1 MAMLDRSSSP
11 FTRQEYGIPGTT
23 LREVARPVDL
33 DATLPIIRR
42 LPAPVQIL
50 PMRCLC
56 CQGPVERST
65 TRLKVERGGCRLEWD
80 AVPAWVCS
88 RCGQTYFEPQEV
100 ERIHE
105 AARAVGAVESTRG

>member
-1 MAMLDRSSSP
+1 MLDRFSSP
-11 FTRQEYGIPGTT
+11 FTRQEYGIPKAS
-23 LREVARPVDL
+23 LREVRPESRLEDL

-50 PMRCLC
+50 PMRCLS

-65 TRLKVERGGCRLEWD
+65 TRVKVERGGCRLEWD

-88 RCGQTYFEPQEV
+88 RCGQKYFEPQEV
-100 ERIHE
+100 ERIQGVV
-105 AARAVGAVESTRG
+105 RAVERVER

>member
-1 MAMLDRSSSP
+1 MAMPDRRSSS
-11 FTRQEYGIPGTT
+11 FTQQEYGIPRTTT
-23 LREVARPVDL
+23 LREVRPVDL

-42 LPAPVQIL
+42 LPTPVQIL

-65 TRLKVERGGCRLEWD
+65 TRVKLERGGCRLEWD
-80 AVPAWVCS
+80 SVPAWVCS
-88 RCGQTYFEPQEV
+88 RCGQTYFEPEEV

-105 AARAVGAVESTRG
+105 AARAVGALESSRG

>member
-1 MAMLDRSSSP
+1 MAMLDRSSNP
-11 FTRQEYGIPGTT
+11 FTRQEYGIPKTS
-23 LREVARPVDL
+23 LREARPEDL

-42 LPAPVQIL
+42 LPSPVQIL

-65 TRLKVERGGCRLEWD
+65 TRVKVERGGCRLEWD

-88 RCGQTYFEPQEV
+88 RCGQKYFEPQEV
-100 ERIHE
+100 ERIQGVV
-105 AARAVGAVESTRG
+105 RAVEQVER

>member
-1 MAMLDRSSSP
+1 MSVLDRRSSS
-11 FTRQEYGIPGTT
+11 FTRQEYGIPRTT
-23 LREVARPVDL
+23 LREARPMDL
-33 DATLPIIRR
+33 DETLPLIRR
-42 LPAPVQIL
+42 LPAQVQIL

-65 TRLKVERGGCRLEWD
+65 TRVKLQRGGCRLEWD

-100 ERIHE
+100 EKIHQT
-105 AARAVGAVESTRG
+105 ARAVDALQT

>member
-1 MAMLDRSSSP
+1 MAMLDRSPSP
-11 FTRQEYGIPGTT
+11 FTRQEYGIPGAT
-23 LREVARPVDL
+23 LREVGRPVDL

-65 TRLKVERGGCRLEWD
+65 TRVKVERGGCRLELD
-80 AVPAWVCS
+80 SVPAWVCS
-88 RCGQTYFEPQEV
+88 RCGQSYFEPHEV
-100 ERIHE
+100 ERIQL
-105 AARAVGAVESTRG
+105 ASKALSALAR